1 MLFPPEIIEHT
12 TESHYVSH
20 SKPFKAIYI
29 GILLFSVAV
38 ITILP
43 LVSVEIT
50 NQSRG
55 VIRTPNES
63 NQIQAIVNAQI
74 ITNNLAEGKTVL
86 NGDTLLVLRTDNLDE
101 KILLKQKQIIDN
113 NQFISDL
120 KNLIIGV
127 NTLTTPKYQI
137 EYQHYLAKSNELTV
151 KLKLLKKE
159 FELAEYL
166 YNEKVTPEMEFLQK
180 KNLYESTISQLSFI
194 EQQSL
199 NIWQAEKTR
208 LELENKEI
216 NSLINQL
223 QDEKRQYVLIA
234 PINGALTNVS
244 GIQVGSYISPGTQ
257 VAQISPDNELLAE
270 CYISPSDIGYIY
282 TGQKVNLQLDAF
294 NYNQWGLIYAEV
306 IQISED
312 IISLNDQP
320 VFKVRCQL
328 SKNFLV
334 LKSGHKGY
342 LKKGMTLTGRFK
354 LTKRTLY
361 QLLFDKMD
369 DWFNPKIKS

>member
-1 MLFPPEIIEHT
+1 
-12 TESHYVSH
+12 
-20 SKPFKAIYI
+20 
-29 GILLFSVAV
+29 
-38 ITILP
+38 
-43 LVSVEIT
+43 
-50 NQSRG
+50 
-55 VIRTPNES
+55 
-63 NQIQAIVNAQI
+63 
-74 ITNNLAEGKTVL
+74 
-86 NGDTLLVLRTDNLDE
+86 LVLRTDNLDE

-113 NQFISDL
+113 IQFISDL
-120 KNLIIGV
+120 QNLIKGV

-234 PINGALTNVS
+234 PINGTLTNVS

-328 SKNFLV
+328 SKNFLE

-369 DWFNPKIKS
+369 DWFNPKI